1 MLTNS
6 HQIKILS
13 ATTNINRSKS
23 WCTKGNTAIEP
34 HLECRH
40 KAEHAVAAPTS
51 EEAVIVVAVDV
62 WSIAPTRWKA
72 AIHFSLCNVNANEL
86 KGRVEVKRSK

>member
-62 WSIAPTRWKA
+62 DARHVTMA
-72 AIHFSLCNVNANEL
+72 
-86 KGRVEVKRSK
+86 KRAGVHQPV